1 MEQSMEPPMEQS
13 MEPPMEQSMEPEQ
26 GSPFDNEFRTIT
38 TKPQPQQ
45 EEEEGVL
52 FPDASETRAKK
63 VGYY

>member
-1 MEQSMEPPMEQS
+1 M
-13 MEPPMEQSMEPEQ
+13 PEQ
-26 GSPFDNEFRTIT
+26 EPVTMPGQTSPLDNEFRTIT
-38 TKPQPQQ
+38 TKPEPRVE